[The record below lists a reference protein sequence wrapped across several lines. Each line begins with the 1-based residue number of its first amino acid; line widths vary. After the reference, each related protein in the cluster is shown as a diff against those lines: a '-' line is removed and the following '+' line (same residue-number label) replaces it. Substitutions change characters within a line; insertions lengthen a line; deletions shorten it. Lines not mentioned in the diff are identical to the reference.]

1 MLFTFFGRNFEKK
14 FEENDVF
21 LTLLILIAVLSFF
34 IFRWNENNEI
44 SDFKM
49 IVNEDIEIEKWTFE
63 KTGVTMPGGIVFLD
77 DHLFVTDKASNTIVI
92 LDREGNYMRK
102 SSDDGL
108 NLINPTIIKTDGETL
123 YVIDSGNN
131 QLKILSKNFDLI
143 NSIDLPVLDRSNEY
157 CDIEIINE
165 NIYLSA
171 IKAHGGD
178 AAIYRF
184 KKNGTVHKIGEKFIG
199 YLSNS
204 NNELMAEN
212 SLEFYGSSAKQGA
225 KSGKNSLF
233 KVSNEELKKEFDYV
247 SGYMPLDFLFH
258 DDHIYVFS
266 AGLASL
272 DKYTTDGHYI
282 ETLLKEDDSDI
293 FVQLESF
300 DNSILV
306 SYPIKKVIYKIDI
319 N

>member
-1 MLFTFFGRNFEKK
+1 MNELF
-14 FEENDVF
+14 
-21 LTLLILIAVLSFF
+21 
-34 IFRWNENNEI
+34 
-44 SDFKM
+44 DFKM
-49 IVNEDIEIEKWTFE
+49 ILNEDIEVEKWTFE
-63 KTGVTMPGGIVFLD
+63 KTGVTEPGGIVFLD
-77 DHLFVTDKASNTIVI
+77 GHLFVTDIASNTIVI

-143 NSIDLPVLDRSNEY
+143 NSIDLPVLDKSSEY
-157 CDIEIINE
+157 CDLEIIDE
-165 NIYLSA
+165 NIYLSSFTA
-171 IKAHGGD
+171 YGGD
-178 AAIYRF
+178 AVIYRLE
-184 KKNGTVHKIGEKFIG
+184 KNGTVHKIGEKFIG

-204 NNELMAEN
+204 NDELIAEN
-212 SLEFYGSSAKQGA
+212 SLEFYKNSEGQGG
-225 KSGKNSLF
+225 KTGKNSLF
-233 KVSNEELKKEFDYV
+233 KVSNEQLKKEFDYV

-282 ETLLKEDDSDI
+282 ETLLKFDDSDI

-300 DNSILV
+300 DNSILL
-306 SYPIKKVIYKIDI
+306 SYPIKKAIYKIDI

>member
-1 MLFTFFGRNFEKK
+1 MKK
-14 FEENDVF
+14 NLKKMMFF
-21 LTLLILIAVLSFF
+21 LTLLILITVLSFIIF
-34 IFRWNENNEI
+34 IWNENNEI

-49 IVNEDIEIEKWTFE
+49 ILNEDIEVEKWTFE
-63 KTGVTMPGGIVFLD
+63 KTGVTEPGGIVFLD

-92 LDREGNYMRK
+92 MDREGNYMRK
-102 SSDDGL
+102 NPDDGL

-131 QLKILSKNFDLI
+131 QLKILSENLDLI
-143 NSIDLPVLDRSNEY
+143 NSINLPVLDRSSEY
-157 CDIEIINE
+157 CDLEIINE

-178 AAIYRF
+178 AAIYRL

-212 SLEFYGSSAKQGA
+212 SLEFYGNAGNQGV
-225 KSGKNSLF
+225 KTGKNSLF

-272 DKYTTDGHYI
+272 DKYTMDGHYI

-306 SYPIKKVIYKIDI
+306 SYPIKKAIYKIDI